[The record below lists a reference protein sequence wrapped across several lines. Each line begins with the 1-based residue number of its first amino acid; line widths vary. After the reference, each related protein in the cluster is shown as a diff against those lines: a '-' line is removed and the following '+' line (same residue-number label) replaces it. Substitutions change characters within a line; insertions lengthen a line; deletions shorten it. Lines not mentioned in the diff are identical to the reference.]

1 MQIRLT
7 RKFAEAID
15 GIDLSHH
22 AVGDLIDL
30 PQHDADL
37 IIAEGWAS
45 SAPLPSRVTA
55 RHRVRARGPDTP
67 TGRSARAIKH
77 LRHVQ
82 EQMGQGRFAPAL
94 HRRAEDRI
102 REALHDS
109 RAHTVP
115 HSHR

>member
-15 GIDLSHH
+15 GIDLSHY

-30 PQHDADL
+30 PHKDAEL
-37 IIAEGWAS
+37 VIAEGWAS
-45 SAPLPSRVTA
+45 SSAGHP
-55 RHRVRARGPDTP
+55 VRGRPPDTP
-67 TGRSARAIKH
+67 TGHSARAIKH
-77 LRHVQ
+77 LRHVR
-82 EQMGQGRFAPAL
+82 EQMGQGRFEPTL

-109 RAHTVP
+109 RAHTIP
-115 HSHR
+115 HHRH